1 MRLLL
6 ALAVLSLASFAHA
19 IDRKEITEVDL
30 NALTVE
36 GQIMTGGANDL
47 ALVWWIPSEFWE
59 VSMRQEAAVSDEQID
74 QVMGVLKNHSVL
86 AVVQANVSPFG
97 AFQFFEKDQIMEGLN
112 VEVVRPDGEVET
124 ISHTEP
130 SDPDLRIMLDQMRPI
145 LAQAMGSLGQNFY
158 FFPLPDVDEDGNRL
172 MSPYDAGT
180 LRVGLVNN
188 NTPATAELELPL
200 DSLFVPRLCPNGK
213 PAHVSWDFCPW
224 SGKKLKR

>member
-6 ALAVLSLASFAHA
+6 TLTLLSLAPFAHA
-19 IDRKEITEVDL
+19 IDRKEITEIDL
-30 NALTVE
+30 NALTIE
-36 GQIMTGGANDL
+36 GQVMTGGASDL

-59 VSMRQEAAVSDEQID
+59 VSMRQEAMVSDEQVE
-74 QVMGVLKNHSVL
+74 QVMGVLRNHSVL

-97 AFQFFEKDQIMEGLN
+97 AFEFFEKDQIMEGLK
-112 VEVVRPDGEVET
+112 VEIVRANGDVET
-124 ISHTEP
+124 ISHTQP

-158 FFPLPDVDEDGNRL
+158 FFPLPDVDEDGDRL
-172 MSPYDAGT
+172 VSPYETGVI
-180 LRVGLVNN
+180 RVGLVNN
-188 NTPATAELELPL
+188 DVPATAELSLPL

-213 PAHVSWDFCPW
+213 PAHVSWNFCPW

>member
-6 ALAVLSLASFAHA
+6 VLAMLSLASFAHA
-19 IDRKEITEVDL
+19 IDKKKITEVDL

-36 GQIMTGGANDL
+36 GQVMTGGASDI

-59 VSMRQEAAVSDEQID
+59 VSMRQESMVPEEQVN

-97 AFQFFEKDQIMEGLN
+97 SFQFFDKEQIMEGLK
-112 VEVVRPDGEVET
+112 VEIVRANGDVET
-124 ISHTEP
+124 ISHTDP

-158 FFPLPDVDEDGNRL
+158 FFPLPDLDEKGNRL
-172 MSPYDAGT
+172 MSPYEKAT

-188 NTPATAELELPL
+188 AAPSTVELELPL

-213 PAHVSWDFCPW
+213 PAHVSWTFCPW
-224 SGKKLKR
+224 SGKKLKQ

>member
-6 ALAVLSLASFAHA
+6 ALAMISLASFAHA
-19 IDRKEITEVDL
+19 IDRKEITDIDL
-30 NALTVE
+30 NVLTVE
-36 GQIMTGGANDL
+36 GQVMTGGASDL
-47 ALVWWIPSEFWE
+47 ALVWWIPAEFWE
-59 VSMRQEAAVSDEQID
+59 VSMRQESMVPDEQVN
-74 QVMGVLKNHSVL
+74 QVMGVLKNYSVL

-97 AFQFFEKDQIMEGLN
+97 SFQFFEKEQIMKGMN
-112 VEVVRPDGEVET
+112 VEFVRPDGSVEA

-158 FFPLPDVDEDGNRL
+158 FFPLPDVDDDGERL
-172 MSPYDAGT
+172 LSPYDKGMI
-180 LRVGLVNN
+180 RVKLLNADAVH
-188 NTPATAELELPL
+188 TAELELPL

-213 PAHVSWDFCPW
+213 PAHVSWNYCPW

>member
-6 ALAVLSLASFAHA
+6 ALAMISLASFAHA
-19 IDRKEITEVDL
+19 IDRKEITDIDL
-30 NALTVE
+30 NVLTVE
-36 GQIMTGGANDL
+36 GQVMTGGASDL
-47 ALVWWIPSEFWE
+47 ALVWWIPAEFWE
-59 VSMRQEAAVSDEQID
+59 VSMRQESMVPDEQVN
-74 QVMGVLKNHSVL
+74 QVMGVLKNYSVL

-97 AFQFFEKDQIMEGLN
+97 SFQFFEKEQIMKGMN
-112 VEVVRPDGEVET
+112 VEFVRPDGSVET

-158 FFPLPDVDEDGNRL
+158 FFPLPDVDDDGERL
-172 MSPYDAGT
+172 LSPYDKGMI
-180 LRVGLVNN
+180 RVKLLNADAVH
-188 NTPATAELELPL
+188 TAELELPL

-213 PAHVSWDFCPW
+213 PAHVSWNYCPW

>member
-6 ALAVLSLASFAHA
+6 ALAMISLASFAHA
-19 IDRKEITEVDL
+19 IDRKEITDIDL

-36 GQIMTGGANDL
+36 GQVMTGGASDL
-47 ALVWWIPSEFWE
+47 ALVWWIPAEFWE
-59 VSMRQEAAVSDEQID
+59 VSMRQDSMVPDEQVN
-74 QVMGVLKNHSVL
+74 QVMSVLKNYSVL

-97 AFQFFEKDQIMEGLN
+97 SFQFFEKDQILKGMN
-112 VEVVRPDGEVET
+112 VEFVGPDGSVEA

-158 FFPLPDVDEDGNRL
+158 FFPLPDVDDDGNRL
-172 MSPYDAGT
+172 LSPYDKGT
-180 LRVGLVNN
+180 IRVKLLNADAVH
-188 NTPATAELELPL
+188 TAELELPL
-200 DSLFVPRLCPNGK
+200 DSLFVPRVCPNGK
-213 PAHVSWDFCPW
+213 PAHVSWDYCPW

>member
-6 ALAVLSLASFAHA
+6 VFAMLSLASFAHA
-19 IDRKEITEVDL
+19 IDKKKITEVDL

-36 GQIMTGGANDL
+36 GQVMTGGASEI

-59 VSMRQEAAVSDEQID
+59 VSMRQESVVPEEQVN

-86 AVVQANVSPFG
+86 AVVQANVSPVG
-97 AFQFFEKDQIMEGLN
+97 SFQFLEKDQIMEGLK
-112 VEVVRPDGEVET
+112 VEIVRSNGDVET
-124 ISHTEP
+124 ISHTDP

-158 FFPLPDVDEDGNRL
+158 FFPLPDLDEKGNRL
-172 MSPYDAGT
+172 MSPYEKAT

-188 NTPATAELELPL
+188 AAPSTVELELPL

-213 PAHVSWDFCPW
+213 PAHVSWTFCPW
-224 SGKKLKR
+224 SGKKLKQ

>member
-6 ALAVLSLASFAHA
+6 VLATLSLASFAHA
-19 IDRKEITEVDL
+19 IDRKEITEIDL

-36 GQIMTGGANDL
+36 GQVMTGGASDI
-47 ALVWWIPSEFWE
+47 ALVWWIPAEFWE
-59 VSMRQEAAVSDEQID
+59 VSMRQESGVPEAQIN

-97 AFQFFEKDQIMEGLN
+97 AFQFFEKDQIMEGLK
-112 VEVVRPDGEVET
+112 VEIVRANGDVET
-124 ISHTEP
+124 ISHTQP

-158 FFPLPDVDEDGNRL
+158 FFPLPDVDKKGNRL
-172 MSPYDAGT
+172 VSPFDKGT
-180 LRVGLVNN
+180 IRVGLM
-188 NTPATAELELPL
+188 NTGVASSAELELPL

-213 PAHVSWDFCPW
+213 PAHVSWSFCPW

>member
-6 ALAVLSLASFAHA
+6 ALAMISLASFAHA
-19 IDRKEITEVDL
+19 IDRKEITDIDL

-36 GQIMTGGANDL
+36 GQVMTGGASDL
-47 ALVWWIPSEFWE
+47 ALVWWIPAEFWE
-59 VSMRQEAAVSDEQID
+59 VSMRQESMVPDEQVN
-74 QVMGVLKNHSVL
+74 QVMGVLKNYSVL

-97 AFQFFEKDQIMEGLN
+97 SFQFFEKDQIMKGMN
-112 VEVVRPDGEVET
+112 VEFVRPDGSVES

-145 LAQAMGSLGQNFY
+145 LSQAMGSLGQNFY
-158 FFPLPDVDEDGNRL
+158 FFPLPDANDDGERL
-172 MSPYDAGT
+172 LSPYDKGMI
-180 LRVGLVNN
+180 RVKLLNADAVH
-188 NTPATAELELPL
+188 TAELELPL

-213 PAHVSWDFCPW
+213 PAHVSWNYCPW

>member
-6 ALAVLSLASFAHA
+6 ALAMISLASFAHA
-19 IDRKEITEVDL
+19 IDRKEITDIDL
-30 NALTVE
+30 NVLTVE
-36 GQIMTGGANDL
+36 GQVMTGGASDL
-47 ALVWWIPSEFWE
+47 ALVWWIPAEFWE
-59 VSMRQEAAVSDEQID
+59 VSMRQESMVPDEQVN
-74 QVMGVLKNHSVL
+74 QVMGVLKNYSVL

-97 AFQFFEKDQIMEGLN
+97 SFQFFEKDQIMKGMN
-112 VEVVRPDGEVET
+112 VEFVRPDGSVET

-158 FFPLPDVDEDGNRL
+158 FFPLPDVDDDGERL
-172 MSPYDAGT
+172 LSPYDKGMI
-180 LRVGLVNN
+180 RVKLLNADAVH
-188 NTPATAELELPL
+188 TAELELPL

-213 PAHVSWDFCPW
+213 PAHVSWNYCPW